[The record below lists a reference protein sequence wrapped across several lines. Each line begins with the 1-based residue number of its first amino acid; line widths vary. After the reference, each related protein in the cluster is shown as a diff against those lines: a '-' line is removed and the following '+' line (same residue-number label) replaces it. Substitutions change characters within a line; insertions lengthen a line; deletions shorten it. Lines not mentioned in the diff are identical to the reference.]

1 MKIGFIGAGNMG
13 RAIINGWL
21 NQHAVTGEE
30 IYLHSTHRSSYEPYA
45 QAQGLHACASNEEVV
60 NQADLVFLAIK
71 PAQLRTVLL
80 EVKAALLRKRPVI
93 VSMIAGCDLATMRK
107 ILDQAEL
114 EMIRIMPNVNVEIAA
129 GMTALTR
136 NEFVTTDHWQ
146 EVVSLFDT
154 IGTTIE
160 LAEDKFSI
168 FAALAGSS
176 PAFIYFFI
184 DALARAGVKYGL
196 DKVTATQIAAQVVQ
210 GSAQKTLATTKTP
223 WELVDEV
230 CSPGGTTVA
239 GLLAMEEAGF
249 MTAVIKGIDAT
260 VAREN
265 E

>member
-21 NQHAVTGEE
+21 KQHAVTGEE
-30 IYLHSTHRSSYEPYA
+30 IYLHSAHRSSYESYA
-45 QAQGLHACASNEEVV
+45 KNQGLHACASNEEVV

-80 EVKAALLRKRPVI
+80 EVKPALLRKRPVI

-107 ILDQAEL
+107 ILGQAEL

-146 EVVSLFDT
+146 RVVALFDT
-154 IGTTIE
+154 IGATIE

-176 PAFIYFFI
+176 PAFVYFFI
-184 DALARAGVKYGL
+184 DVLARVGVKYGL
-196 DKVTATQIAAQVVQ
+196 DKATATQIAAQVVQ

-260 VAREN
+260 VAREK